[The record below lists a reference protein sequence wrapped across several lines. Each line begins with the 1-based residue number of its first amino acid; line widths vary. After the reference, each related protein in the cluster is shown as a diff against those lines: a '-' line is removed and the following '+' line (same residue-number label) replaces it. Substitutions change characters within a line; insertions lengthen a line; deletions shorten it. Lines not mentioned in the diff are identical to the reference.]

1 MILAKI
7 DEVKEL
13 LKKIDII
20 VNDLVIEYENE
31 SDDEND
37 DDDAGE
43 PTENDEDDDEDDE
56 E

>member
-31 SDDEND
+31 SDDED

>member
-1 MILAKI
+1 MILAKMN
-7 DEVKEL
+7 EVKEL

-31 SDDEND
+31 SDDED

-43 PTENDEDDDEDDE
+43 PTENDENDDEDDE

>member
-31 SDDEND
+31 SDDE